1 MERGERE
8 MKHEKK
14 NRKLEGKH
22 DYSGSWSPGQAPGMC
37 QTFSVGVFQW
47 LPKANGKGLKK
58 SAVKLRVRGSSSY
71 PGKVYH
77 YAETACD
84 DFDMG
89 IPYEMKTI
97 TV

>member
-1 MERGERE
+1 
-8 MKHEKK
+8 MKFEKK
-14 NRKLEGKH
+14 DRKFEGKH
-22 DYSGSWSPGQAPGMC
+22 DYSGSCAPGGAVYSNQ

-58 SAVKLRVRGSSSY
+58 SAVKLRVRGYSSQ

-84 DFDMG
+84 DMDMG
-89 IPYEMKTI
+89 IPYEMKSI
-97 TV
+97 TVK